1 MAIFGLNTFDN
12 YEIDGI
18 ETFSD
23 AFNEDFS
30 SFLIDR
36 IATSWS
42 LPCNKAHRKQWLL
55 LANIQTLNSANAIF
69 HARTKSGA
77 QFLVHNNDANMQMS
91 RGSWNSHLNGGYF

>member
-1 MAIFGLNTFDN
+1 MANDMAIFGLNTFDN

-36 IATSWS
+36 IATS
-42 LPCNKAHRKQWLL
+42 
-55 LANIQTLNSANAIF
+55 
-69 HARTKSGA
+69 
-77 QFLVHNNDANMQMS
+77 
-91 RGSWNSHLNGGYF
+91 